1 MRLELRAVIERK
13 NAGREGEMRG
23 RYHHGSSMSEPF
35 ETSEVCGKEERLG
48 MGTCI

>member
-1 MRLELRAVIERK
+1 MPDVKEK
-13 NAGREGEMRG
+13 MRG